1 MFVSRLHPHRIPCLH
16 FSLTLV
22 GLPPFGRGSSV
33 SGKDVDLQAR
43 LHFPNTAIFV
53 EKPISWTDDFKDVHS
68 VADQMQGA
76 TVSVGYMLRYLRA
89 VQEMKRILK
98 ENKLNVMATMTTY
111 FMA

>member
-1 MFVSRLHPHRIPCLH
+1 
-16 FSLTLV
+16 
-22 GLPPFGRGSSV
+22 V